1 MTKHLIYILFVA
13 LILLKS
19 TTASALKIDI
29 NNPITLLT
37 TETEFEA
44 GSTITLKFTNTESIN
59 PNLYLSYGYGTSIV
73 KPLVSATDLVY
84 EIPEFISKKTGVIT
98 WQLLTKKASVNGEIQ
113 IKPKQEVA
121 SMETYL
127 GPPSIEAGGK
137 DYSMLVAIPT
147 DIFDNPLVDGTEV
160 TAKHQFLKHET
171 KTSIFMKNGISY
183 KNIYSETKTGRILV
197 SSTCLNK
204 NSKEFTL
211 NVMPAIPTNFKIAF
225 NQNHDYAD
233 GNQITRFSTSII
245 KDQYKNIVSDGTF
258 VEFFIETAN
267 NVILKTSGTTINGIA
282 IAKMIHPDHKDQWQ
296 VKAYVEGMAE
306 SNVINLSFKQAVID
320 YNVVFSE
327 NNRTVTVGPLKSFMD
342 QMIPDGLSIS
352 VSVYKNKKL
361 VKTFIKGSFN
371 GYTTLKL
378 DTNIFPKG
386 EYSFKIKAAGIEK
399 TYNTIKL

>member
-1 MTKHLIYILFVA
+1 MLFVV

-19 TTASALKIDI
+19 TTTSALQLDA
-29 NNPITLLT
+29 NSPISLLT
-37 TETEFEA
+37 NETEFEA
-44 GSTITLKFTNTESIN
+44 GSHVILKFSQTDSIR

-73 KPLVSATDLVY
+73 KPQISTTDLSY
-84 EIPEFISKKTGVIT
+84 KIPHYISKKTGVIS
-98 WQLLTKKASVNGEIQ
+98 WKLLTKEASLQGTLNIT
-113 IKPKQEVA
+113 PKQEVA

-147 DIFDNPLVDGTEV
+147 DIYDNPLVDGTEV
-160 TAKHQFLKHET
+160 TAKHQFLDHET
-171 KTSIFMKNGISY
+171 NSSIFMKNGISY
-183 KNIYSETKTGRILV
+183 KNIFSETKTGRILV
-197 SSTCLNK
+197 SSSCLNK

-233 GNQITRFSTSII
+233 GNQITSFSTSVI
-245 KDQYKNIVSDGTF
+245 KDRYKNIVSDGTF
-258 VEFFIETAN
+258 VEFFIETSTS
-267 NVILKTSGTTINGIA
+267 VILKTSGTTINGIA

-306 SNVINLSFKQAVID
+306 SNVINLSFKQAIID

-327 NNRTVTVGPLKSFMD
+327 NNRTVTVGPLKSFME

-361 VKTFIKGSFN
+361 VKTFMKGSFN
-371 GYTTLKL
+371 GYTNLKL

-386 EYSFKIKAAGIEK
+386 QYDFKIKAAGIEK
-399 TYNTIKL
+399 TYHNIKL